1 MINQDD
7 YVTSIDLTDAFLHVL
22 VHQSSR
28 HFLQFAWK
36 GHLFQFRVLPFGMF
50 LSPMVFTKIL
60 RPVVKWARR
69 KGIRVAAYL
78 DDLLIVAKDR
88 HTSGKYTKMVLEK
101 LQELDW
107 RFR

>member
-7 YVTSIDLTDAFLHVL
+7 YLTSIDLADAFLQVL
-22 VHQSSR
+22 VYQSSR
-28 HFLQFAWK
+28 RFLQFAWK
-36 GHLFQFRVLPFGMF
+36 HLFQFRVLPFGMS

-60 RPVVKWARR
+60 PPVFKWARR

-88 HTSGKYTKMVLEK
+88 LTSGKHTKMVLENSTSW
-101 LQELDW
+101 DS
-107 RFR
+107 